1 MSSKI
6 NLISKSIHQSSLL
19 PDVISE
25 IVAEHVG
32 EFSHFKVTLVN
43 SRLNELRNFCAYG
56 QHIYLVFQNHIEKF
70 DLDGNF
76 IGQYNGMNISYVAIS
91 GPLVYICEPERRF
104 INVINE
110 SCKYQPAIESI
121 YPNRCFAYRNRLY
134 VSNGFS
140 RVTVFDTVSNQELFS
155 FDTKHTSLQG
165 MSFIGDTIY
174 ILSTLREWGIKDQ
187 PKIQMFDMNG
197 ILIHEECYSI
207 EERVGSHYTYSM
219 ATFEDKIIIIH
230 ARSTKLF
237 VFSPKLDFIKS
248 VDIGIVI
255 VDICSD
261 EHHLYL
267 LTDQNKVLTF

>member
-1 MSSKI
+1 MWPF
-6 NLISKSIHQSSLL
+6 LDLL
-19 PDVISE
+19 
-25 IVAEHVG
+25 
-32 EFSHFKVTLVN
+32 
-43 SRLNELRNFCAYG
+43 
-56 QHIYLVFQNHIEKF
+56 
-70 DLDGNF
+70 
-76 IGQYNGMNISYVAIS
+76 
-91 GPLVYICEPERRF
+91 YICEPERRF
-104 INVINE
+104 INVINLLRPDSVGDSKAPSVPMERVNE
-110 SCKYQPAIESI
+110 SHIYQPAIQSI

-134 VSNGFS
+134 VSNGFP
-140 RVTVFDTVSNQELFS
+140 RVKVFDTVSNQELFS
-155 FDTKHTSLQG
+155 FETKNTSLQG

-174 ILSTLREWGIKDQ
+174 ILWGMKDQ

-197 ILIHEECYSI
+197 ILIHQECNSI

-219 ATFEDKIIIIH
+219 ATFEDKIIIIY

>member
-1 MSSKI
+1 M
-6 NLISKSIHQSSLL
+6 
-19 PDVISE
+19 
-25 IVAEHVG
+25 
-32 EFSHFKVTLVN
+32 
-43 SRLNELRNFCAYG
+43 
-56 QHIYLVFQNHIEKF
+56 
-70 DLDGNF
+70 
-76 IGQYNGMNISYVAIS
+76 
-91 GPLVYICEPERRF
+91 ER
-104 INVINE
+104 VNE
-110 SCKYQPAIESI
+110 SHIYQPAIQSI

-134 VSNGFS
+134 VSNGFP
-140 RVTVFDTVSNQELFS
+140 RVKVFDTVSNQELFS
-155 FDTKHTSLQG
+155 FETKNTSLQG

-174 ILSTLREWGIKDQ
+174 ILWGMKDQ

-197 ILIHEECYSI
+197 ILIHQECNSI

-219 ATFEDKIIIIH
+219 ATFEDKIIIIY